1 MNREWGSVVLGHT
14 TGSTQL
20 GRYIRSDST
29 DGVIL
34 LLFGIE
40 EKSTDRYSLGCS
52 NLAWIVSHHYTRLSN
67 RKLFKVICSRTPNR
81 ANPPQMKFFKHFT
94 YYVTLQKKH
103 T

>member
-1 MNREWGSVVLGHT
+1 MNRELGSVVLGHI

-40 EKSTDRYSLGCS
+40 EKSTDRYSLGFS
-52 NLAWIVSHHYTRLSN
+52 NLAWIVSRHCTRLSTEN
-67 RKLFKVICSRTPNR
+67 YSN
-81 ANPPQMKFFKHFT
+81 
-94 YYVTLQKKH
+94 
-103 T
+103 